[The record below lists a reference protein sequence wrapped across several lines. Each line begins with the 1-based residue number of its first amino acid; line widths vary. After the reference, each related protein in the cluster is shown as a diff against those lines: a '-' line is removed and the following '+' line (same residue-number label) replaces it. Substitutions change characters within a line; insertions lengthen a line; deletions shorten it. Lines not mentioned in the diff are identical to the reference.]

1 MSEAVLKTK
10 DLTVRYGRRP
20 ALRGV
25 SIDFAP
31 SEAVVIAGSNGAG
44 KSTLLR
50 CLAGVLIPDGGSVT
64 SGSGLPRN
72 KIGFISDRLS
82 LYEDWTLR
90 QAWRF
95 HRAEFG
101 ISAAERPP
109 IEGFA
114 LDESRRIKTL
124 SVGERTLF
132 QLSLLLAQR
141 PVVLLIDEVVH
152 ALDPF
157 LREKLLESL
166 IAAMDE
172 LKTAVIMVNH
182 ILSDT
187 AQIPERIVIMDEGR
201 ILLDE
206 SREDLLANVKKVRG
220 DAPLPPGTPVLF
232 ETASEF
238 RRDRFV
244 YPFREEWRR
253 AASVEFEDIG
263 LDEIVKAFIG
273 GAYVQRRAQ

>member
-1 MSEAVLKTK
+1 MSDAVLKAK
-10 DLTVRYGRRP
+10 DLTVRFGRRP

-25 SIDFAP
+25 NIDFAP
-31 SEAVVIAGSNGAG
+31 GEAVVIAGSNGAG

-50 CLAGVLIPDGGSVT
+50 CLAGVLVPDRGSVT
-64 SGSGLPRN
+64 LGSGLPRN

-141 PVVLLIDEVVH
+141 PVVLLVDEVVH

-201 ILLDE
+201 IILDE